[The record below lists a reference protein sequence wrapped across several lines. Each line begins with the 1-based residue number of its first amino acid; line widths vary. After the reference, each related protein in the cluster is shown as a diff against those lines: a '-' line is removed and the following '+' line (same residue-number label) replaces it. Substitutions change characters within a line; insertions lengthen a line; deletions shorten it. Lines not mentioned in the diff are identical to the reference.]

1 MVKIGQKIKKNEFEP
16 KGAFRVYDMIRAKFV
31 VSEFTQ
37 IVQSYQILQGLEDLA
52 VVRLQNNF
60 EVEGNVV
67 VNLVY
72 QDVVV
77 VEIVIEQGG
86 TKTISYETCQ
96 LLNSLRSA
104 NVLDF
109 NNILMG
115 YCNELAE
122 NG

>member
-60 EVEGNVV
+60 EAEGSVV